1 MLLGGC
7 EEPKANKNQDPFQ
20 ISVKHPDVHEHQRS
34 AEAASEPE
42 LERWR
47 RGQWLIIGKRGQK
60 DGEVKADSQSKYHAS
75 GHN

>member
-42 LERWR
+42 LER
-47 RGQWLIIGKRGQK
+47 
-60 DGEVKADSQSKYHAS
+60 
-75 GHN
+75 